1 MKLNTIEEAIQDYKD
16 GKFVIIVDDEDRENE
31 GDITLAAD
39 FITPEKINF
48 MALNARGLIC
58 VAIDGKIL
66 NKLNIPLMVDE
77 SNDSNYTA
85 FTVSVDYIP
94 GTTTGISADDRSKTV
109 KGLID
114 DNAESSMFQKPG
126 HIFPIKYREGGVLVR
141 AGHTEASVDLSK
153 LAGLKPAA
161 VMCEIV
167 KDDGTMARRPDL
179 EKFALEND
187 IKIITIADLIAHRYS
202 NETIVKRT
210 SSTNLPTKYGDFKAM
225 GYKSLYDDDE
235 HVALVRGEINSEPT
249 LVRVHSE
256 CLSGDFL
263 GSLRCDCGDQASAA
277 LEKIGSQESGVFL
290 YMKQEGRGIGLLN
303 KLKAYEL
310 QDNGADTVEANEMLG
325 FPPDLRHYGVG
336 AQILADLGLKKIKLL
351 TSNPKKVV
359 GLDGYGL
366 EIVETVNLNVEPN
379 PVNQAYLKTK
389 KDKLGHNIE
398 NVWFIPIKFK

>member
-398 NVWFIPIKFK
+398 NV

>member
-94 GTTTGISADDRSKTV
+94 GTTTGISAEDRSKTV
-109 KGLID
+109 QGLID
-114 DNAESSMFQKPG
+114 DNADSSMFQKPG

-179 EKFALEND
+179 EKFASENN

-225 GYKSLYDDDE
+225 GYKSLYDNDE

-398 NVWFIPIKFK
+398 NV

>member
-277 LEKIGSQESGVFL
+277 LEKIGSEESGVFL

-398 NVWFIPIKFK
+398 NV

>member
-85 FTVSVDYIP
+85 FTVSIDYIP

-114 DNAESSMFQKPG
+114 DDAESSMFQKPG

-161 VMCEIV
+161 VICEIV

-179 EKFALEND
+179 EKFAKEND
-187 IKIITIADLIAHRYS
+187 IKIISIADLIAHRYS

-210 SSTNLPTKYGDFKAM
+210 SSAKLPTKYGDFKAM

-235 HVALVRGEINSEPT
+235 HVALVRGDINSEPT

-277 LEKIGSQESGVFL
+277 LEQIGNQESGVFL

-325 FPPDLRHYGVG
+325 FAPDLRHYGIG
-336 AQILADLGLKKIKLL
+336 AQILADIGLKKIKLL

-366 EIVETVNLNVEPN
+366 EIVETVPLNVEPN

-389 KDKLGHNIE
+389 KDKLGHNID
-398 NVWFIPIKFK
+398 NV

>member
-94 GTTTGISADDRSKTV
+94 GTTTGISAEDRSKTV
-109 KGLID
+109 QGLID
-114 DNAESSMFQKPG
+114 DNADSSMFQKPG

-179 EKFALEND
+179 EKFALENN

-310 QDNGADTVEANEMLG
+310 QDKGADTVEANEMLG

-379 PVNQAYLKTK
+379 PVNLAYLKTK

-398 NVWFIPIKFK
+398 NVWFISIKFK

>member
-39 FITPEKINF
+39 FITPDKINF

-58 VAIDGKIL
+58 VAIDEKIL

-94 GTTTGISADDRSKTV
+94 GTTTGISAEDRSKTV
-109 KGLID
+109 QGLID
-114 DNAESSMFQKPG
+114 DNADSSMFQKPG

-179 EKFALEND
+179 EKFASDND

-210 SSTNLPTKYGDFKAM
+210 SSTSLPTKYGDFKAM

-235 HVALVRGEINSEPT
+235 HVALVKGEINSEPT

-310 QDNGADTVEANEMLG
+310 QDSGADTVEANEMLG

-336 AQILADLGLKKIKLL
+336 AQILADIGLKKIKLL

-366 EIVETVNLNVEPN
+366 EIVETVHLNVEPN

-398 NVWFIPIKFK
+398 NV

>member
-1 MKLNTIEEAIQDYKD
+1 MKLNTIEEAIQDYKN

-94 GTTTGISADDRSKTV
+94 GTTTGISAEDRSKTV
-109 KGLID
+109 QGLLD
-114 DNAESSMFQKPG
+114 DNADSSMFQKPG

-179 EKFALEND
+179 EKFALENN

-210 SSTNLPTKYGDFKAM
+210 SSTKLPTK
-225 GYKSLYDDDE
+225 
-235 HVALVRGEINSEPT
+235 
-249 LVRVHSE
+249 
-256 CLSGDFL
+256 CL
-263 GSLRCDCGDQASAA
+263 
-277 LEKIGSQESGVFL
+277 
-290 YMKQEGRGIGLLN
+290 
-303 KLKAYEL
+303 
-310 QDNGADTVEANEMLG
+310 
-325 FPPDLRHYGVG
+325 
-336 AQILADLGLKKIKLL
+336 
-351 TSNPKKVV
+351 
-359 GLDGYGL
+359 
-366 EIVETVNLNVEPN
+366 
-379 PVNQAYLKTK
+379 
-389 KDKLGHNIE
+389 
-398 NVWFIPIKFK
+398 

>member
-94 GTTTGISADDRSKTV
+94 GTTTGISAEDRSKTV
-109 KGLID
+109 QGLID
-114 DNAESSMFQKPG
+114 DNADSSMFQKPG

-179 EKFALEND
+179 EKFALENN

-225 GYKSLYDDDE
+225 GYKSLYDNDE

-398 NVWFIPIKFK
+398 NV